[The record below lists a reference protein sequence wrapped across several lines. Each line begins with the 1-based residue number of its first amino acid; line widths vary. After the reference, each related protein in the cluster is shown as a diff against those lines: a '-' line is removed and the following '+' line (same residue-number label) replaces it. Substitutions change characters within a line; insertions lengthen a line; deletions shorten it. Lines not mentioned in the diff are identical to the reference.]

1 MAKSFLVYKIVLGAL
16 LGVLFLSLFAAGAY
30 AAVTL
35 VDFRTIPGDGYVILL
50 WETATELDNVGYFI
64 NRSNQQNGTYERINE
79 NIIPSRGDGLTGDEY
94 EYRDSDVVNGN
105 EYWYRLE
112 SIDSGQQSQF
122 SEPVPA
128 VPGATAT
135 PSPSVTVVSPPTAT
149 SDLSATASTTSIPD
163 NTLTPT
169 SAAGSQPTVTPA
181 LPGSTPYPGPATSTN
196 NPGSPAD
203 TTGTTLALENQ
214 QAGTATLV
222 PFPTVT
228 IRFPATNTPERFTF
242 GQAQN
247 GITPEEDSSSSG
259 IVRLWPLGMLVFI
272 WIIIGVWFLVTRQ
285 HT

>member
-1 MAKSFLVYKIVLGAL
+1 VAKSFLVYKIVLGAL

-50 WETATELDNVGYFI
+50 WETATELDNVGFFI
-64 NRSNQQNGTYERINE
+64 NRSNQQTGTYERINE

-122 SEPVPA
+122 YEPVPA

-203 TTGTTLALENQ
+203 TTGTALALENQ

-228 IRFPATNTPERFTF
+228 IRFPATNTPERSTF

-247 GITPEEDSSSSG
+247 GITLEEDSSSSG